1 MEHYLQHTE
10 LDTPTEKYI
19 EVVFDIKKDSF
30 KMALMSFSL
39 PDKKLIKYSIIKQTN
54 KNNEYESHDTLKQK
68 LTKNQIEEF
77 KVYLEDKKLDLNPY
91 SPTANWVQP
100 KV

>member
-54 KNNEYESHDTLKQK
+54 KNDEYEEHHTLKQK
-68 LTKNQIEEF
+68 LTKKQIEEF
-77 KVYLEDKKLDLNPY
+77 KKYL
-91 SPTANWVQP
+91 
-100 KV
+100 

>member
-19 EVVFDIKKDSF
+19 EVVFDIKKNSF

-68 LTKNQIEEF
+68 LTKKQIEEF
-77 KVYLEDKKLDLNPY
+77 KTYLL
-91 SPTANWVQP
+91 
-100 KV
+100 

>member
-54 KNNEYESHDTLKQK
+54 KNDEYEEHHTLKQK
-68 LTKNQIEEF
+68 LTKKQIEEF
-77 KVYLEDKKLDLNPY
+77 KVYLEDKK
-91 SPTANWVQP
+91 
-100 KV
+100 

>member
-54 KNNEYESHDTLKQK
+54 KNNEYELHDTLKQK
-68 LTKNQIEEF
+68 LTKKQIEEF
-77 KVYLEDKKLDLNPY
+77 KVYLEDKK
-91 SPTANWVQP
+91 
-100 KV
+100 

>member
-1 MEHYLQHTE
+1 MEHYLQHAE

-39 PDKKLIKYSIIKQTN
+39 PDKKLIKCSIIKQIN
-54 KNNEYESHDTLKQK
+54 KNDGYESHDTLKQK
-68 LTKNQIEEF
+68 LTKKQIEEF
-77 KVYLEDKKLDLNPY
+77 KTYLL
-91 SPTANWVQP
+91 
-100 KV
+100 

>member
-10 LDTPTEKYI
+10 LDTLTEKYI

-39 PDKKLIKYSIIKQTN
+39 PDKKTN
-54 KNNEYESHDTLKQK
+54 K
-68 LTKNQIEEF
+68 
-77 KVYLEDKKLDLNPY
+77 VLNY
-91 SPTANWVQP
+91 
-100 KV
+100 